1 MMAQKATKQALKSEN
16 KTTQQQALQENAP
29 PASQTVQNS
38 GGYHFPQWPHSKP
51 GPRSTPP
58 PQGSKPIIVIRRDQ
72 EAALDSGQ
80 ATGTISAQSAVPA
93 SVNEVEKELA
103 SLQATLNKTR
113 QH

>member
-1 MMAQKATKQALKSEN
+1 MAQKATKQALKSEN

-58 PQGSKPIIVIRRDQ
+58 PQGSKPINVIRREQ
-72 EAALDSGQ
+72 VAELDSGQ
-80 ATGTISAQSAVPA
+80 ATGKLSTQSAVPA
-93 SVNEVEKELA
+93 SVNEMEKELA
-103 SLQATLNKTR
+103 LLQETLKKRR
-113 QH
+113 QRL